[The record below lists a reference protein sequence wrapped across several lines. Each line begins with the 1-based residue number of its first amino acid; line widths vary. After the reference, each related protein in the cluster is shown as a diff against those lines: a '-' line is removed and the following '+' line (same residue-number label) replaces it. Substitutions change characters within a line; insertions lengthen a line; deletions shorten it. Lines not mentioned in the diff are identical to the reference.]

1 MGVPKLDSIRGG
13 KLPKQVGGQ
22 TQGSRI
28 EQLIRQPG
36 APFVEMHTAGASA
49 GKTVSKRVDRAM
61 IMIQIALSGS
71 DAERRHMA
79 DLWKTLDAG
88 QREAILKELVTSSPA
103 ARRTDGGGG
112 QKKDAGLSLDVQA
125 AVEMLAGKERS
136 AGRTAALEAS
146 DPNANRFEDIA
157 PRNNQPAPP
166 GEVEAQPRMARP
178 EPLKGYEPKKLGLK
192 DPSDKGGNAT
202 SSLSDKPALIAPPSK
217 ALVIEGPKGKS
228 LERVTASE
236 GGSVR
241 GDDFPA
247 IKKGEKYEATSDE
260 HAQAWHEAMLTVF
273 KTEEGIQ
280 KAIKQAKGIDSP
292 NPEVRKL
299 AKQAQKR
306 IDMARTMADEV
317 SPVSRKPF
325 PLGDTKAGVQMVD
338 PRTMQ
343 ASFDQD
349 IKDIAFGKQT
359 KPGFYVAKSG
369 ARDQLAS
376 LWEMLQAGMKGKT
389 RKAGPQSSFASA
401 EDYAHALIRNA
412 TQDMFEFP
420 QVAPSDV
427 EHALGILKQ
436 KGRLNTDY
444 TAGGAQK
451 ILHEERPDLG
461 QTPGKRTEL
470 REAAAE
476 RLAKAIRE
484 RYGDN
489 WGKNYVQTPITE
501 VTLAPESRLPDEPQ
515 GTSQDLAAVPNVSG
529 DGNTRGKA
537 LTPEEL
543 AAGPKADRSDRLDRL
558 NTAVAEG
565 DKLSDSQERIRKQL
579 DLDVFYDEANPNTK
593 DRVDPTTSPVN
604 DTNTFSMETQPK
616 TLSTRQATQ
625 DISKAS
631 ESRAGRTFDP
641 AGWNGTPEELEA
653 SFQNWKEL
661 MTSERR
667 AIELGLPAGPDGKV
681 IRPTVVQQEDGT
693 WFSPLPKKVKEA
705 PETVASAAKRSKV
718 REQGNQPGGQNQ
730 AAIDQ
735 REITAN
741 ELSPFI
747 EGLSIEQTTPT
758 ARALR
763 EVSER
768 IEGTQEGSL
777 EHTTLLFMQKRLQI
791 QLRGAQSL
799 DSLSGVVTA
808 RKQGITQDETRWLET
823 SSHYS
828 GQTARDIDKAIAQ
841 GVPVDPRLLAS
852 AETISATNSTMLGG
866 SLDFGPQWV
875 ELVQKPIQEALARYQ
890 NRTASPAPAP
900 TPDISPD
907 PDVIDNMDSA
917 PAVELGPVDA
927 PAELPAKITDA
938 DSFELGQTDGGI
950 EDVVDAEV
958 PVKTEPIDNALPD
971 NVSDNLDASATEL
984 GDPSVDV
991 VDADAVEAARLAE
1004 LDARWAQ
1011 STSNPG
1017 NRGIRDD
1024 GLPAPTIE
1032 ELNADLAAR
1041 AAEQRQRSAAAAGSR
1056 SAARQAGPAPLPS
1069 GQQALPPAGL
1079 PPPPNTPALP
1089 TTPDRGWLYRN
1100 TLGRL
1105 PTARQAAVYGGG
1117 LGALYGANQMRS
1129 AYYNG
1134 QPIATWPDEQPE
1146 GGGGEVMQD
1155 TYNPARVSLDPGVE
1169 RVRRMLHMIQ
1179 QRHGQGEVNYNTQN
1193 AGNYLR

>member
-1 MGVPKLDSIRGG
+1 M
-13 KLPKQVGGQ
+13 
-22 TQGSRI
+22 
-28 EQLIRQPG
+28 
-36 APFVEMHTAGASA
+36 
-49 GKTVSKRVDRAM
+49 
-61 IMIQIALSGS
+61 
-71 DAERRHMA
+71 
-79 DLWKTLDAG
+79 
-88 QREAILKELVTSSPA
+88 
-103 ARRTDGGGG
+103 
-112 QKKDAGLSLDVQA
+112 
-125 AVEMLAGKERS
+125 
-136 AGRTAALEAS
+136 
-146 DPNANRFEDIA
+146 
-157 PRNNQPAPP
+157 
-166 GEVEAQPRMARP
+166 
-178 EPLKGYEPKKLGLK
+178 
-192 DPSDKGGNAT
+192 
-202 SSLSDKPALIAPPSK
+202 
-217 ALVIEGPKGKS
+217 
-228 LERVTASE
+228 
-236 GGSVR
+236 
-241 GDDFPA
+241 
-247 IKKGEKYEATSDE
+247 
-260 HAQAWHEAMLTVF
+260 
-273 KTEEGIQ
+273 
-280 KAIKQAKGIDSP
+280 
-292 NPEVRKL
+292 
-299 AKQAQKR
+299 
-306 IDMARTMADEV
+306 
-317 SPVSRKPF
+317 
-325 PLGDTKAGVQMVD
+325 
-338 PRTMQ
+338 
-343 ASFDQD
+343 
-349 IKDIAFGKQT
+349 
-359 KPGFYVAKSG
+359 
-369 ARDQLAS
+369 
-376 LWEMLQAGMKGKT
+376 
-389 RKAGPQSSFASA
+389 
-401 EDYAHALIRNA
+401 
-412 TQDMFEFP
+412 
-420 QVAPSDV
+420 
-427 EHALGILKQ
+427 
-436 KGRLNTDY
+436 
-444 TAGGAQK
+444 
-451 ILHEERPDLG
+451 
-461 QTPGKRTEL
+461 
-470 REAAAE
+470 
-476 RLAKAIRE
+476 
-484 RYGDN
+484 
-489 WGKNYVQTPITE
+489 
-501 VTLAPESRLPDEPQ
+501 
-515 GTSQDLAAVPNVSG
+515 
-529 DGNTRGKA
+529 
-537 LTPEEL
+537 
-543 AAGPKADRSDRLDRL
+543 
-558 NTAVAEG
+558 
-565 DKLSDSQERIRKQL
+565 
-579 DLDVFYDEANPNTK
+579 
-593 DRVDPTTSPVN
+593 
-604 DTNTFSMETQPK
+604 
-616 TLSTRQATQ
+616 
-625 DISKAS
+625 
-631 ESRAGRTFDP
+631 
-641 AGWNGTPEELEA
+641 
-653 SFQNWKEL
+653 
-661 MTSERR
+661 
-667 AIELGLPAGPDGKV
+667 
-681 IRPTVVQQEDGT
+681 VQQEDGT

-808 RKQGITQDETRWLET
+808 RRQGITQDETRWLET
-823 SSHYS
+823 SAHYS